1 LNVIA
6 PGAAGILLTKTAL
19 AGEVAE
25 VPQELVAVTVMSPP
39 VAVDEKFTVVL
50 FVVPANVA
58 PVPL

>member
-1 LNVIA
+1 M
-6 PGAAGILLTKTAL
+6 
-19 AGEVAE
+19 AE